1 MSNSVKQTNFQK
13 YLQLIILIIAAGT
26 IYPMLYLRQNY
37 QTSMME
43 VFHISATE
51 LGYLYSLLGFF
62 FFLGYLPSGWLADRF
77 SPRKLIS
84 FSLVGTGLLGF
95 WYATFPGYSQ
105 LLIIFCGW
113 GVTAGLTFWGALI
126 KRVNLLSDEDEQGR
140 FYGALDGGRGLV
152 EALLATVAVSVF
164 AYFSNKDGGA
174 VAHGLRSVISIYAWA
189 CFVVGVIIF
198 LFKDNS
204 KAAKSDAVEK
214 STSTLWQDLK
224 EIASIR
230 RLWLMALIIFCGYQ
244 QFWATY
250 LFSGYMQE
258 GGFGLTAVTAGF
270 IVAIKLWMRPIG
282 GIGGGFLG
290 DKFSNISVLAVVMF
304 MSALSILCLAFVSA
318 AHSIYFV
325 IFLVVFC
332 GLLTYIIRGIYWAIL
347 EVCHVPNH
355 IKGLAIGV
363 ISIIGYTPDIFL
375 PTISG
380 YLSDKYPGLP
390 GYRMF
395 FLYIAIIGIIGGLAA
410 ITLKISVNKGTK
422 K

>member
-1 MSNSVKQTNFQK
+1 M
-13 YLQLIILIIAAGT
+13 
-26 IYPMLYLRQNY
+26 
-37 QTSMME
+37 
-43 VFHISATE
+43 
-51 LGYLYSLLGFF
+51 
-62 FFLGYLPSGWLADRF
+62 
-77 SPRKLIS
+77 
-84 FSLVGTGLLGF
+84 
-95 WYATFPGYSQ
+95 
-105 LLIIFCGW
+105 
-113 GVTAGLTFWGALI
+113 
-126 KRVNLLSDEDEQGR
+126 
-140 FYGALDGGRGLV
+140 
-152 EALLATVAVSVF
+152 
-164 AYFSNKDGGA
+164 
-174 VAHGLRSVISIYAWA
+174 RSVISIYAWS
-189 CFVVGVIIF
+189 CLVVGVIIF

-204 KAAKSDAVEK
+204 KATKSDEAEK
-214 STSTLWQDLK
+214 STSSLWQDLK
-224 EIASIR
+224 EVASIR

-304 MSALSILCLAFVSA
+304 MSAISILGLAFISA
-318 AHSIYFV
+318 AHSLYFV

-332 GLLTYIIRGIYWAIL
+332 GLLTYTIRGIYWAIL

-395 FLYIAIIGIIGGLAA
+395 FLYIAVMGIIGGLAA
-410 ITLKISVNKGTK
+410 ISLKISVNKGTK